1 MCVSALSARVPE
13 QPMVSKTITE
23 KEKVYMNDKFFH
35 FLDEIYNLKDA
46 SGNEFSYAFHALP
59 LRANIEYY
67 KVIKVPMSY
76 SKIKMA
82 SKHKRYTHP
91 QAFIND
97 LVQISWNAR
106 FFNEETSDY
115 YKFAMILDSFIRET
129 VIPTLVG
136 DKNIYKHDEIFYPN
150 LGPLP
155 NEPQSNA
162 GNASNAKEAAKNA
175 SATGASSATAAAA
188 STNAASTPAA
198 EDEEDE
204 EYKEEEVK
212 QEERRYTHEP
222 ETDYRAITNQ
232 SYNPNTYVAT
242 IEDTGKSH
250 IYTPPKPITNPSP
263 NRQVLEQWVKRGR
276 PPIVDKPHE
285 QRIKSIMRG
294 LKKIKVGNKTIV
306 SFWDKLPS
314 QQEHPDYLRIV
325 KDPISMLD
333 IKSLIK
339 QRYYKTVD
347 AYVSDVFKLI
357 NNNRNYFV
365 HDEFIKNNLNILET
379 NISRLYQIEMS
390 KPDVEYMSGQQT
402 SRFPLSQVVF
412 NNRTYKVGNW
422 VLIANPN
429 DSMRPTVGQIFRLWQ
444 QEDGEMCMN
453 VCWYYRP
460 EWTVHRVDRLFL
472 DNEVV
477 KTGQY
482 RDHLV
487 SEILGPCYV
496 AYFTRWL
503 KGDPG
508 IPFEGPL
515 FVCEFRYND
524 RENTFAKIRTWKA
537 CLPDEVRHLEDP
549 IKPLTSNRV
558 LKKYPSPIKNLLAPG
573 STPNSPIPQPIILN
587 LNSPPLVG
595 AVYVPRPNDEVDLH
609 YFDGTLSE
617 SQCKSYVPPTTNIRI
632 PSSALIDN
640 YNSGDG
646 HESTPETQLGGDFN
660 GNGMGIMGH
669 GHNYNGNHNSLNN
682 GINSNNPVNKLMG
695 NPSFMTIP
703 ANPMAGSLKR
713 TNNSMS
719 SMTSFKAYTKPTMN
733 LNVSHVYPGSHK
745 IIKSPYNLGTYS
757 FSQYHSP
764 SPSFTYVRYNG
775 QEENLQEMVKAS
787 YAGVDRHNFERINN
801 IVKQQQHNMGSFN
814 DALAGG
820 SPLAGNP
827 GKSGNVDKHALLW
840 FRGPPL
846 KIVDRILGDEVY
858 DSRKGSIG
866 VKRIRCGHSAEY
878 IAWKMKK
885 QKQ

>member
-1 MCVSALSARVPE
+1 
-13 QPMVSKTITE
+13 MVSKAITE

-35 FLDEIYNLKDA
+35 FLDDIYNLKDDK
-46 SGNEFSYAFHALP
+46 GNEFSYAFHALP

-106 FFNEETSDY
+106 FFNEESSDY
-115 YKFAMILDSFIRET
+115 YKFATILDNYIRKT
-129 VIPTLVG
+129 VIPTLVN
-136 DKNIYKHDEIFYPN
+136 DKSIFKHDEIFYPN

-155 NEPQSNA
+155 NETGAASTQVNANNITTHTDKPETSSSTSKAPSVSRDEESAVSNA
-162 GNASNAKEAAKNA
+162 GAANE
-175 SATGASSATAAAA
+175 T
-188 STNAASTPAA
+188 STPAP
-198 EDEEDE
+198 EEEEDE

-212 QEERRYTHEP
+212 QEGRQHEV
-222 ETDYRAITNQ
+222 EHDYRTIPNQ
-232 SYNPNTYVAT
+232 PYNPNSYVAT

-250 IYTPPKPITNPSP
+250 IYTPPKPISNSTP

-294 LKKIKVGNKTIV
+294 LKKIKVGAKTII

-325 KDPISMLD
+325 KEPISMLD

-347 AYVSDVFKLI
+347 AYVADVFKLI
-357 NNNRNYFV
+357 NNNRKYFV

-412 NNRTYKVGNW
+412 SGRTYKVGNW

-429 DSMRPTVGQIFRLWQ
+429 DPMRPTVAQIFRLWQ

-487 SEILGPCYV
+487 SEIIGPCYV

-549 IKPLTSNRV
+549 IKPLTTNRV

-573 STPNSPIPQPIILN
+573 STSSSPIPQPIILN

-595 AVYVPRPNDEVDLH
+595 AVYVPRPNDEVDPH

-617 SQCKSYVPPTTNIRI
+617 TQCKSYVPPTTNIRI

-640 YNSGDG
+640 YNSADG
-646 HESTPETQLGGDFN
+646 HESTPETQLGNDFN
-660 GNGMGIMGH
+660 GNGLNMMGH
-669 GHNYNGNHNSLNN
+669 GHGYNGNHNSLNS
-682 GINSNNPVNKLMG
+682 GLHSNNPVNKLMS
-695 NPSFMTIP
+695 NPSFLTIP
-703 ANPMAGSLKR
+703 SANPLAGSLKR
-713 TNNSMS
+713 NNNSMS

-745 IIKSPYNLGTYS
+745 IIKSPYNLATYS

-764 SPSFTYVRYNG
+764 SSSFTYVRYNG
-775 QEENLQEMVKAS
+775 QEENLPDMVKSS
-787 YAGVDRHNFERINN
+787 YASVDRHNFERIHNV
-801 IVKQQQHNMGSFN
+801 VKQQQHSMGSYG
-814 DALAGG
+814 DALSGTTNGTASGG
-820 SPLAGNP
+820 
-827 GKSGNVDKHALLW
+827 GKVEKNALLW

-846 KIVDRILGDEVY
+846 KIVDRILGEEVY
-858 DSRKGSIG
+858 DNQKNCVG
-866 VKRIRCGHSAEY
+866 VKRVRCGHSAEY
-878 IAWKMKK
+878 IAWKLKK